1 MSTSTDASDGHGH
14 PEARTRLSVAQR
26 LMPITLR
33 CMSDPAALM
42 LQRLLPAARGLALLA
57 VALAAGQHASAALLA
72 AGGFDAPL
80 LAWVWAASHLLC
92 ALLSVPLGARLLS
105 LAYPLRGLEQAPNDA
120 AVIQAVA
127 HRLAAAA
134 VAAAAWGGA
143 DAGSLGVAAV
153 FWALGITAVALIAAG
168 HRLVTRYRDHE
179 EIAAGNAAAALASA
193 GLHLAISIVVSRAIL
208 GQFTSWSESLTGF
221 AIALVWVLG
230 LWPLRQLVLARAI
243 LGLAPKAMD
252 SAVAA
257 ERHLGIAAAEALC
270 YVVAALG
277 LTAWA

>member
-1 MSTSTDASDGHGH
+1 
-14 PEARTRLSVAQR
+14 
-26 LMPITLR
+26 
-33 CMSDPAALM
+33 MSDPAAST

-57 VALAAGQHASAALLA
+57 VALAVGQHAAAALAA
-72 AGGFDAPL
+72 AGGLDAPA
-80 LAWVWAASHLLC
+80 LAWAWSVAHLVL
-92 ALLSVPLGARLLS
+92 ALVGVPLGAQLLS
-105 LAYPLRGLEQAPNDA
+105 RLYPLRGLESAPNDA
-120 AVIQAVA
+120 AVLQATA

-143 DAGSLGVAAV
+143 DAASLGVSAA
-153 FWALGITAVALIAAG
+153 FWALGIAAVALIAAG

-193 GLHLAISIVVSRAIL
+193 GLHLAIAIVVSRAIL

-221 AIALVWVLG
+221 AIALAWVLA
-230 LWPLRQLVLARAI
+230 LWPLRQLVLARGI

-252 SAVAA
+252 TAVAG
-257 ERHLGIAAAEALC
+257 ERDLGVAAAEALC